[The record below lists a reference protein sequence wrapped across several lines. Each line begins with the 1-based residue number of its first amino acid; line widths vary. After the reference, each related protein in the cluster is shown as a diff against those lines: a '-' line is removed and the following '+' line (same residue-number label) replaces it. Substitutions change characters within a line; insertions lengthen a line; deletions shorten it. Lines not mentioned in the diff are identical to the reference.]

1 MLNTISI
8 KRTLAGVARRSP
20 VLRRL
25 LQPTYDVYYLSYPKA
40 GRTWLRVMLGKAL
53 CLRYG
58 QPDELILRTHRLT
71 AAAGVRSGRFSHED
85 AIFDGT
91 PYHALSADKS
101 AFRRKRVLL
110 LTRDVRD
117 ILVSSYFHAINR
129 TRSFHGTIAEFVR
142 DDAYGAR
149 KVVTYYNHWFA
160 SRAVPRELVVLRFK
174 DIHRDPAA
182 ALRAAL
188 SLVGAG
194 DTSPEIVAQAVEF
207 ASFENMKKLE
217 AGNYFNDV
225 RMRVGDAANASSA
238 KVRRGKVG
246 GFVDALTPK
255 DIEYIDGVVADIG
268 SPFVVANVGG
278 SAHTQSSSRSQ

>member
-1 MLNTISI
+1 
-8 KRTLAGVARRSP
+8 
-20 VLRRL
+20 
-25 LQPTYDVYYLSYPKA
+25 
-40 GRTWLRVMLGKAL
+40 
-53 CLRYG
+53 
-58 QPDELILRTHRLT
+58 
-71 AAAGVRSGRFSHED
+71 
-85 AIFDGT
+85 
-91 PYHALSADKS
+91 
-101 AFRRKRVLL
+101 VLL
-110 LTRDVRD
+110 LTRDVSD

-160 SRAVPRELVVLRFK
+160 SRAVPRELVVLRFE